1 MEAGDVQGGAVQA
14 GFRCVVGEL
23 PYERRAVLPAAP
35 AARTHAGL
43 FAHLRDVAM
52 TRVDGTF
59 DVFVGYGAAE
69 TDVHG
74 ALSNS
79 VGDGANSK

>member
-1 MEAGDVQGGAVQA
+1 VEAGAVQA
-14 GFRCVVGEL
+14 GDVQAWFLGMVGEL
-23 PYERRAVLPAAP
+23 SYERRAVLPATP
-35 AARTHAGL
+35 AARTHASL

-59 DVFVGYGAAE
+59 DVFVGHGAAE

-74 ALSNS
+74 A
-79 VGDGANSK
+79 

>member
-1 MEAGDVQGGAVQA
+1 VQAGAVQA
-14 GFRCVVGEL
+14 GLRRVVGEL
-23 PYERRAVLPAAP
+23 PYECRAVLPAAT

-43 FAHLRDVAM
+43 FAHLRDVPM

-59 DVFVGYGAAE
+59 DVFVGHGAAE

-74 ALSNS
+74 DSSHSVGNGSNS
-79 VGDGANSK
+79 K